1 MSNLQL
7 ISNNTFGS
15 GTNHSIT
22 NCFSSDY
29 DVYKI
34 TLVDYDA
41 GGGGANLNMRFID
54 GSGVVSDSDYD
65 HSSKIIRGYGAFGS
79 SRSKTADLIDAV
91 SYDDTL
97 QVGNG
102 TVIYVFNPHSSSTYT
117 FAMWENSSQST
128 IGTVG
133 RKGVAALHQAVSITG
148 VNFVIDGSTNF
159 SLEQATV
166 YGLKVD

>member
-65 HSSKIIRGYGAFGS
+65 GDSVYYGDSDVGGGDYDGVL
-79 SRSKTADLIDAV
+79 KTMFLWP
-91 SYDDTL
+91 T
-97 QVGNG
+97 
-102 TVIYVFNPHSSSTYT
+102 
-117 FAMWENSSQST
+117 
-128 IGTVG
+128 
-133 RKGVAALHQAVSITG
+133 
-148 VNFVIDGSTNF
+148 
-159 SLEQATV
+159 
-166 YGLKVD
+166 